1 MNNTLTKKLKAYS
14 ITAGSLTAAAAAHG
28 QIIYTDISPDINITT
43 PSNYNL
49 DMDNNG
55 QPEMDMLL
63 FSYADSIYSL
73 TTFYLLAYNNTATL
87 GDLYQVFVPFP
98 FALNSGD
105 SISPSSPN
113 WRDTS
118 ALGGRQ
124 YMAVVTTYY
133 STTNTYGYW
142 LGTTDKYLG
151 VRFSINNQLHYGWV
165 RLSIDSAVSQIV
177 IKDYAYQAAP
187 GIGLTAGQTN
197 AIGMEENT
205 AGIPRI
211 HVYDRTIF
219 VNLPA
224 ETVPDGILEVYN
236 ATGQLV
242 RTETITQQSMR
253 VGAGDLAS
261 GVYFVQLVLA
271 NGEKISRKV
280 YF

>member
-1 MNNTLTKKLKAYS
+1 MDNTLTKKLKAYS

-28 QIIYTDISPDINITT
+28 QIVYTDILPDINITT

-49 DMDNNG
+49 DMDNDG
-55 QPEMDMLL
+55 LPEMQMLL
-63 FSYADSIYSL
+63 YSYADSNSSVNA
-73 TTFYLLAYNNTATL
+73 FYQLVFNNTATL
-87 GDLYQVFVPFP
+87 GALYQSMVPFP
-98 FALNSGD
+98 YALNSGD
-105 SISPSSPN
+105 SISPSSTD

-118 ALGGRQ
+118 FASGYQ
-124 YMAVVTTYY
+124 YLATVASLNSVT
-133 STTNTYGYW
+133 SAYGYW
-142 LGTTDKYLG
+142 PGATDKYLG

-165 RLSIDSAVSQIV
+165 RLSIDSAASLIT
-177 IKDYAYQAAP
+177 IKDYAYRSAS

-197 AIGMEENT
+197 SIGVEENT
-205 AGIPRI
+205 AGIPQI

-242 RTETITQQSMR
+242 HTETITQQSMR

-261 GVYFVQLVLA
+261 GVYFIQLVLA
-271 NGEKISRKV
+271 DGQKVSRKV

>member
-1 MNNTLTKKLKAYS
+1 MNENLQKKLKAYS
-14 ITAGSLTAAAAAHG
+14 LAAGSLTAATVAHG
-28 QIIYTDISPDINITT
+28 QIIYTDISPDINMTT

-55 QPEMDMLL
+55 QPETQ
-63 FSYADSIYSL
+63 FIFYSYADSIYSL
-73 TTFYLLAYNNTATL
+73 NGFYQYVFNYTATL
-87 GDLYQVFVPFP
+87 GSVYPPLGAFP
-98 FALNSGD
+98 FAMNNGD
-105 SISPSSPN
+105 SIRPSSPN

-118 ALGGRQ
+118 IAGGLQYLG
-124 YMAVVTTYY
+124 VVETYYTTTY
-133 STTNTYGYW
+133 TYGNW
-142 LGTTDKYLG
+142 PGATDKYLG
-151 VRFSINNQLHYGWV
+151 IRFSINNQLHYGWV
-165 RLSIDSAVSQIV
+165 RLSIDSAVSQII
-177 IKDYAYQAAP
+177 IKDYAYRAAP

-271 NGEKISRKV
+271 NWEKISRKV